1 MWSQTSTCT
10 IFLCASSVLCA
21 PQTACLKALW
31 SDRAMWYAKLRL
43 VYLQVFWISVGR
55 IGPHPA
61 ISLGVR
67 GHPAVLKLL
76 AVPAYVLTMKNV
88 HTLSIRHLV
97 FGCLEGNF
105 AMRQLHVLLSRATNP
120 QHCQLAAGTPNDLID
135 GTDVLKLF
143 AGSRFEHFLLI

>member
-1 MWSQTSTCT
+1 
-10 IFLCASSVLCA
+10 
-21 PQTACLKALW
+21 
-31 SDRAMWYAKLRL
+31 
-43 VYLQVFWISVGR
+43 
-55 IGPHPA
+55 
-61 ISLGVR
+61 
-67 GHPAVLKLL
+67 
-76 AVPAYVLTMKNV
+76 MKNV

-143 AGSRFEHFLLI
+143 AGSRFEHFLLIYIFFFVHIICIRIY